1 MPNWKEVLDELK
13 IEAAKNPLDTLRR
26 KYLGKVHEITGRNVI
41 AYYSGWL
48 QKSDTADIAIND
60 KDKNALMVN
69 INNMNRELG
78 LDIILHTPGG
88 DVAATESIV
97 SYLRSMFGNNIRAI
111 VPQISMSAGT
121 MIAMSCKSIMMGKH
135 SSLGP
140 IDPQIGGVPCQA
152 VIKEFEQAKKDV
164 IQHPNSALIWQT
176 IIGKYHP
183 TFLSACQNA
192 IEWSEELAKEFLSKN
207 MCQENNAVNLAKVEK
222 IMGLFSSHEETKSHS
237 RHISRKQC
245 REVGLTIEEIEENDL
260 LQDAILTTHHAF
272 MHSFAQSDAVKIVEN
287 HLGVAYI
294 ESLPR

>member
-69 INNMNRELG
+69 INNVNRELG

-164 IQHPNSALIWQT
+164 IQDPNSALIWQT

>member
-164 IQHPNSALIWQT
+164 IQDPNSALIWQT